1 MTWWRLDRYIGDHVI
16 GSVLLMFQSL
26 QEVCQLYWPSSDM
39 IRIGEY
45 TVELLEE
52 KMKEEFIIRRFSIFK
67 TEVLL
72 LF

>member
-1 MTWWRLDRYIGDHVI
+1 
-16 GSVLLMFQSL
+16 
-26 QEVCQLYWPSSDM
+26 M

-52 KMKEEFIIRRFSIFK
+52 KMKEEFIIRRFSIFE